1 MKRVIFTLCVF
12 LSIYCLNGADFL
24 SQEIL
29 DSKDLESLAQRAQE
43 DMLDSVFFKDISTPQ
58 VIALSDFANLTHFE
72 LDIQTLARL
81 PLVSLRDSGKFS
93 LTGAISGNALNADP
107 LLDGIR
113 AQRNK
118 AEFQDI
124 IPNGALLAPTY
135 SLSARISDSLAPL
148 DSGADSKNAQNPQKV
163 RTNLSFIFSITN
175 LKTGL
180 IEWDYIAHIS
190 KEAQIEGYYKSQNER
205 ACLAGGNGA
214 SVK

>member
-124 IPNGALLAPTY
+124 IPKGALLAPTY
-135 SLSARISDSLAPL
+135 SLSACISDSLAPL

-180 IEWDYIAHIS
+180 IEWD
-190 KEAQIEGYYKSQNER
+190 
-205 ACLAGGNGA
+205 
-214 SVK
+214 